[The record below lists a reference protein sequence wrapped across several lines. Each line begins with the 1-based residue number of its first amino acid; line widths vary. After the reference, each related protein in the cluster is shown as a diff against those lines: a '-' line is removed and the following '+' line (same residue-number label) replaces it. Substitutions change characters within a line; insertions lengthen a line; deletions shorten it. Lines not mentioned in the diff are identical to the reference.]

1 MQISK
6 IFCSINCHNHQVST
20 KHDENKYHAFANHIQ
35 ASVREQFPQ
44 VLVIVKPI
52 TTDYDEKVKHLRTEK
67 QSDKPT
73 IIDA

>member
-1 MQISK
+1 M
-6 IFCSINCHNHQVST
+6 
-20 KHDENKYHAFANHIQ
+20 
-35 ASVREQFPQ
+35 REQFPQ